1 MNSIATKKLP
11 QFSILKQLPTQLIN
25 SALSGNIINSPITKV
40 TGEFMRSF
48 GHLKGF
54 TINTC
59 SIPTTKNILSFLWG
73 MGIKSISYRA
83 LVVVLGYSF
92 LYWFS
97 LDWKFP
103 FECIRVK
110 LLRTIIM
117 QMISLFGFPCFF
129 GFWWIFHIRLTR
141 LCYC

>member
-1 MNSIATKKLP
+1 MNRIATKKLP
-11 QFSILKQLPTQLIN
+11 QFSILKQLPAHLIN
-25 SALSGNIINSPITKV
+25 SALSANIINSPITKV

-83 LVVVLGYSF
+83 LVVVSDTLFCIGFHSTGN
-92 LYWFS
+92 
-97 LDWKFP
+97 FP
-103 FECIRVK
+103 SSVFE
-110 LLRTIIM
+110 LN
-117 QMISLFGFPCFF
+117 F
-129 GFWWIFHIRLTR
+129 
-141 LCYC
+141 